1 MNLKQHAGECLCK
14 WGQAPCLFQ
23 PREHHL
29 GDAEQLDQM
38 ERLHAQG
45 SAGVPDRLV
54 GDKCLRCYL

>member
-38 ERLHAQG
+38 EI
-45 SAGVPDRLV
+45 
-54 GDKCLRCYL
+54 